1 MGRRKIEIQP
11 ILDERN
17 RTVTFIKRKAGLF
30 KKAHELAV
38 LCSVDVVV
46 LVLGANNTF
55 YEFSSVDPNEMIRH
69 YQNNKNLAHDVK
81 TPADFGNYQRK
92 RFLLID
98 QDRISGGY
106 DHSSRVKRRRVSV
119 SSQTSRTTISVGK
132 HKFSPPQN
140 HAVPAAHGQLKA
152 GKTISTTSGVR
163 SGSSISSIS
172 SSASSSSSS
181 SVRSSMQGNAALSK
195 VQKHQASANSSTAVG
210 YGSNQMCPSSS
221 SVAAATATSSF
232 NRSGIS
238 ATYAK
243 HPSGKV
249 DHQLAKND
257 QSASTRSSL
266 SPPIR
271 RPHINLSPSP
281 STSSGKRASAR
292 PVLRVE
298 IPNNNAIGHGI
309 IQSTSVTTSPIV
321 YGNTSPQFYTVFN
334 NRPNDIS
341 SRAGN
346 VKMEENEGTTILPGQ
361 VGLNA
366 SGTRFTGNSG
376 NLNTSLSINTNIGNV
391 SPKNSSPL
399 SSIMHQGPIPLG
411 RNNDTSRPGFKT
423 PFSSIFPPSS
433 GLPPLFSG
441 NSGAPLYVTTPL
453 QSTANSGRLNSNI
466 LGGSTSNGTN
476 NFSNGNG
483 INASTAVGSP
493 LQSQPFFG
501 QRQHSTSQ
509 LQKPVQQLS
518 QNLPFLH
525 KNQPTMGNYQQ
536 DHMTNGPPTGS
547 LPSKFVN
554 DLMVSSPSNTISMF
568 QDWTMQNNSG
578 IGKNATTNRFSG
590 KISSI
595 QTSGFDSTSNGNTGL
610 TPYINI
616 GQTPIVNKFFNFSAD
631 IGNLVEDTSTNNNS
645 SLTANL
651 ASTTTA
657 VNPGVTPATAL
668 RVSVPANTSTG
679 AVPTSR
685 KNSTAGNV
693 SGAPA
698 SVNFINNANRGNTVA
713 PQFQTTVPKGV
724 QGNNYNSMNNAA
736 AGILKQD

>member
-69 YQNNKNLAHDVK
+69 YQNNKNLSHDVK

-92 RFLLID
+92 RYLLID
-98 QDRISGGY
+98 QDRMSGGY

-119 SSQTSRTTISVGK
+119 SSQTSRATNGVGK
-132 HKFSPPQN
+132 QKLSPPQN
-140 HAVPAAHGQLKA
+140 HSVPATQGQLKA
-152 GKTISTTSGVR
+152 GKNINATSGVR

-181 SVRSSMQGNAALSK
+181 SVRSSMRSNTASSK
-195 VQKHQASANSSTAVG
+195 VQKNQALASSSKTVG
-210 YGSNQMCPSSS
+210 YGSKQMCPSSS
-221 SVAAATATSSF
+221 SMAASTATASF
-232 NRSGIS
+232 NGSGVS
-238 ATYAK
+238 TTYTK
-243 HPSGKV
+243 HPSGMV
-249 DHQLAKND
+249 DHQLPKND
-257 QSASTRSSL
+257 QSTSTRSSL

-281 STSSGKRASAR
+281 STSSSKRASAR

-298 IPNNNAIGHGI
+298 IPNNNAVGHGI

-341 SRAGN
+341 SRTGN
-346 VKMEENEGTTILPGQ
+346 VKIEDNEGTTILPGQ
-361 VGLNA
+361 AGLST
-366 SGTRFTGNSG
+366 SGTRFTNNNGS
-376 NLNTSLSINTNIGNV
+376 LNTSLSINTNIGNV

-399 SSIMHQGPIPLG
+399 SSIMHQGPMPLG

-423 PFSSIFPPSS
+423 PFSGVFPPSS

-466 LGGSTSNGTN
+466 FNGSSGNGAN
-476 NFSNGNG
+476 SFGNGNG
-483 INASTAVGSP
+483 MNVSTTLGSP
-493 LQSQPFFG
+493 LQSQPFFS
-501 QRQHSTSQ
+501 QRQHSTAQ
-509 LQKPVQQLS
+509 LQKPVQQLP
-518 QNLPFLH
+518 QNPPFLH
-525 KNQPTMGNYQQ
+525 KNQSTAGNYQQ

-554 DLMVSSPSNTISMF
+554 DLMVSSPSNTMSMF
-568 QDWTMQNNSG
+568 QDWTLQNSSG
-578 IGKNATTNRFSG
+578 IGKNATSNRFNG

-631 IGNLVEDTSTNNNS
+631 IGNLVEDTTSNNNA
-645 SLTANL
+645 SLTANPTS
-651 ASTTTA
+651 ATTA
-657 VNPGVTPATAL
+657 VNPGITPAATL
-668 RVSVPANTSTG
+668 RVTVPANTNTG
-679 AVPTSR
+679 AVSASH
-685 KNSTAGNV
+685 KNSTTGNV
-693 SGAPA
+693 SVAPA
-698 SVNFINNANRGNTVA
+698 NVNFINNTNRGNTVA

-724 QGNNYNSMNNAA
+724 QGNNYGGMNNAA